1 MTTASR
7 LQDQILDDTFVSAPE
22 LSGLALDPYSGQGFA
37 VTTPLKSTST
47 LYKFLLDSLRVVGIQ
62 CSLLVFLMPGYHR
75 AAHLFLLL
83 YCCGYGLPVPPPP
96 PSLACARASTWS
108 RPWVSHPSPAIFL
121 LEVSAFSVTERF
133 TVFPPLAP
141 CRHHVARLSNKSKA
155 Q

>member
-37 VTTPLKSTST
+37 VATPLKSTST

-62 CSLLVFLMPGYHR
+62 CPLLVFLMPGYHR
-75 AAHLFLLL
+75 VTHLFLLL

-96 PSLACARASTWS
+96 LLSPVRAQVHGRGHGCHTHRPLFFFWRFLHFRSQSGLPSFLPSLRAGT
-108 RPWVSHPSPAIFL
+108 
-121 LEVSAFSVTERF
+121 T
-133 TVFPPLAP
+133 
-141 CRHHVARLSNKSKA
+141 
-155 Q
+155 